1 MQAFGGVFL
10 KFILASGSLRRQE
23 LLSRLL
29 SDYAIVVSDFDE
41 DSIPYEGD
49 PEEYV
54 MTLALQ
60 KARTVQAQFPDN
72 PVVLGSDTVVC
83 QDGEILGKPRNRE
96 DAYRMLQNL
105 SGKSHQVYSG
115 IALLLDSQKGEELTC
130 TKTSVKFSELSHEEI
145 EAYLDAQEWQDKAGA
160 YGIQGYAA
168 RFVEEI
174 HGDYY
179 NVMGLPLSTLYQ
191 LLKKHQIIL

>member
-1 MQAFGGVFL
+1 M

-60 KARTVQAQFPDN
+60 KARTVQAQFSDN

-145 EAYLDAQEWQDKAGA
+145 EAYLDAEEWKDKAGA